1 MKKILLATTMLVAG
15 ATVAAAEVTLSGSAR
30 MGIQD
35 NFTGDVAFS
44 SRARVVFTL
53 SGETDGGL
61 SFGASFRAD
70 NAADRD
76 VSGSPAGSA
85 NSGTAGS
92 VFISGAFGKL
102 SMGDLDSAAQGLV
115 GQVDGVGYTGLSDL
129 NEVTY
134 IGASDETDAVYEYS
148 AGAFTGALSVTQPGG
163 TTATKWSVA
172 GKYATDAYTVALGY
186 EDNDAG
192 TEHLILG
199 VTGSFSG
206 ITLKAIYGEASGTI
220 DGSQYAVSATY
231 KMDALG
237 VTAFVSDD
245 SELGGAEAYGLGAT
259 YDLGGGA
266 SLAAGYAKNQTTDTD
281 GYEVGVTFSF

>member
-35 NFTGDVAFS
+35 AFTGDVGFS

-53 SGETDGGL
+53 SGETDSGL

-70 NAADRD
+70 NA
-76 VSGSPAGSA
+76 GGA
-85 NSGTAGS
+85 NSGTDGS

-115 GQVDGVGYTGLSDL
+115 GQVDGVGYTNLSDL

-134 IGASDETDAVYEYS
+134 IGTSDFTDAVYEYS
-148 AGAFTGALSVTQPGG
+148 AGAFTGALSVTQPSQA
-163 TTATKWSVA
+163 TTKWSIA
-172 GKYATDAYTVALGY
+172 GKYATDAYSVALGY

-199 VTGSFSG
+199 VTGTFSG
-206 ITLKAIYGEASGTI
+206 ITLKAIYGEASGAVE
-220 DGSQYAVSATY
+220 GSQYAVSATY
-231 KMDALG
+231 KMDALS
-237 VTAFVSDD
+237 VTAYVADD
-245 SELGGAEAYGLGAT
+245 SEILAGDEAYGIGAS

-266 SLAAGYAKNQTTDTD
+266 ALSAGYAKNQTDDTD